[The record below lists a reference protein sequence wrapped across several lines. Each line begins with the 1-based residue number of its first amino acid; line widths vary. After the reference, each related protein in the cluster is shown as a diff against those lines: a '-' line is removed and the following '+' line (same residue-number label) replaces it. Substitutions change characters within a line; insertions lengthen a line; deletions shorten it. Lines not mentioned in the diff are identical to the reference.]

1 MAERLKEIRDEIDV
15 VDEKIIKLLER
26 RVSLAKDAYSIKK
39 GNNHPVSDPVREK
52 EVLEH
57 VAKSTTLDKGFIKS
71 LFKSIIEFC
80 KNEEQK

>member
-1 MAERLKEIRDEIDV
+1 MAERLKEIRDEIDG

-26 RVSLAKDAYSIKK
+26 RVNLAKEAYAIKK
-39 GNNHPVSDPVREK
+39 INGRPVSDPLREK

-57 VAKSTTLDKGFIKS
+57 TVKSTNLDKGFIKS
-71 LFKSIIEFC
+71 LFRSIIEFC